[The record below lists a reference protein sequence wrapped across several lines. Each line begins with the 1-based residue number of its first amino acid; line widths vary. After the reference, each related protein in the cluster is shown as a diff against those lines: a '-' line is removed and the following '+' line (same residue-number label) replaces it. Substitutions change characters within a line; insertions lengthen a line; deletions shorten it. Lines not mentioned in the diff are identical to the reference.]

1 MLFQL
6 DELKKGKQ
14 EIVRE
19 IDLPQEELQIQSGT
33 ATIHNLAAKL
43 CFRLDPLGYA
53 MHYEVRAQVTCD
65 CIRCGAPLELAVN
78 QDDWVSLRVQQPEE
92 AHILLDDSQ
101 MNVRFI
107 TDNTVDLKS
116 LVLEVVDLALPS
128 FPRHA
133 DGVPNC
139 AGTLAA
145 DGLAEPK
152 SSPFDVLSK
161 FL

>member
-19 IDLPQEELQIQSGT
+19 LDLPQEELQIQSGT

-43 CFRLDPLGYA
+43 RLRLDPLGYA
-53 MHYEVRAQVTCD
+53 MHYEVRAQVTCE
-65 CIRCGAPLELAVN
+65 CIRCGAALELAVN
-78 QDDWVSLRVQQPEE
+78 CDDWVSLRVQQPED

-107 TDNTVDLKS
+107 TDTTVDLKS

-133 DGVPNC
+133 DDVAACSGN
-139 AGTLAA
+139 LAA

-161 FL
+161 LL